1 MKGSLALAALL
12 HEIQAAGPS
21 GSGSGVAQVGN
32 LTEPTTH
39 NSSTEHKAGSEA
51 KLCEVLKDEHGEWT
65 GSVHPGGLYVLTC
78 SRGYQVDGH
87 SQVNMTCSRHAEW
100 PAKPWCE
107 AVDDCEKL
115 LYKCGPAGLCHDL
128 QDGVECMCER
138 GAERSLAS
146 NGEAVCH
153 FQGTTDCGGRNCGS
167 HGVCVHLKEY
177 QNTFDTGNSSFRCSC
192 ERGYMDD
199 GEKCV
204 AADCGPLQDPFGIWH
219 GSHAYLGE
227 YTLECHDDAFVWGGT
242 EQAATISC
250 PSFGRWRTVPR
261 CLSPLEERRE
271 AERERISF
279 VFHVCASVVCIV
291 SAALAAGLTMGLVSL
306 EPVEL
311 QIIEAARLD
320 DCTTE
325 KEKERLQKQKDAAK
339 RILPLLKDHH
349 LLLVTLLLLNA
360 LANEALPIFLDD
372 LLSPVF
378 AVLLSVTFVL
388 ICGEI
393 LPSAVFTGP
402 AQLTVSASFIPVV
415 KILLTTMYCI
425 AKPIA
430 RMLDEAL
437 VHNREER
444 FSRPEVRSVLRLH
457 SPSGHQA
464 AREAYRE
471 REGSAE
477 GSPGGQSCLSGSRS
491 AAENQLLPSED
502 PPQPPSVLND
512 LEVDLCMAVLM
523 LGDTLVADS
532 PAFYTLK
539 RCARRVMPAD
549 FYSPA
554 ISVAA
559 DAVSSNKDFVV
570 VFPNIDNVEWPVEVT
585 WEEIVG
591 ILRTSELLATQS
603 CTPIGSLC
611 KRKQRPARI
620 EAHET
625 AADALA
631 HIADACESPC
641 GIGVVHRNDDFFG
654 IFDGEDALCG
664 AIAEQEE
671 FAVPCT
677 PSDRLSRQRRE
688 AGLGIVQSRSDASPS
703 SSTGSPAR
711 ETIPESAHLTGR
723 TLGEIASM
731 ALEPVDEKEVRDR
744 FHTDP
749 QPDVVRG
756 ISLPLPS
763 RSTSSAMDVVKSM
776 SYSVGSPAAPSEL
789 EENQRQTHPADIA
802 PGQTPLERSRPRPAQ
817 LSSELE
823 LTVPLQVLSEG
834 TEVPEV
840 PPTVPDTAPVPEEE
854 RDLEEIS
861 LGSRPSQGP
870 FSGGQ
875 E

>member
-1 MKGSLALAALL
+1 MDLEARVAL
-12 HEIQAAGPS
+12 
-21 GSGSGVAQVGN
+21 
-32 LTEPTTH
+32 
-39 NSSTEHKAGSEA
+39 
-51 KLCEVLKDEHGEWT
+51 
-65 GSVHPGGLYVLTC
+65 Y
-78 SRGYQVDGH
+78 
-87 SQVNMTCSRHAEW
+87 SQ
-100 PAKPWCE
+100 
-107 AVDDCEKL
+107 
-115 LYKCGPAGLCHDL
+115 
-128 QDGVECMCER
+128 
-138 GAERSLAS
+138 
-146 NGEAVCH
+146 
-153 FQGTTDCGGRNCGS
+153 
-167 HGVCVHLKEY
+167 
-177 QNTFDTGNSSFRCSC
+177 
-192 ERGYMDD
+192 
-199 GEKCV
+199 
-204 AADCGPLQDPFGIWH
+204 
-219 GSHAYLGE
+219 
-227 YTLECHDDAFVWGGT
+227 
-242 EQAATISC
+242 
-250 PSFGRWRTVPR
+250 
-261 CLSPLEERRE
+261 
-271 AERERISF
+271 
-279 VFHVCASVVCIV
+279 
-291 SAALAAGLTMGLVSL
+291 
-306 EPVEL
+306 
-311 QIIEAARLD
+311 
-320 DCTTE
+320 
-325 KEKERLQKQKDAAK
+325 
-339 RILPLLKDHH
+339 
-349 LLLVTLLLLNA
+349 
-360 LANEALPIFLDD
+360 ALPIFLDD

-378 AVLLSVTFVL
+378 AVLLSAWHHGTKKAAQNHLEIDKVTFVL

-393 LPSAVFTGP
+393 LPSAAWIAWICDVM
-402 AQLTVSASFIPVV
+402 FIPVV

-430 RMLDEAL
+430 RILDEAL

-444 FSRPEVRSVLRLH
+444 FSRPEACIRQAGTKLHEKLIVSGKAVRRAAQEASRVLN
-457 SPSGHQA
+457 SPTV
-464 AREAYRE
+464 
-471 REGSAE
+471 
-477 GSPGGQSCLSGSRS
+477 LSF
-491 AAENQLLPSED
+491 ASED

-523 LGDTLVADS
+523 LGVADS

-559 DAVSSNKDFVV
+559 DADFVV
-570 VFPNIDNVEWPVEVT
+570 VFPNIDHVEWPVEVT

-631 HIADACESPC
+631 HIADACDSPC

-749 QPDVVRG
+749 QPDVARG
-756 ISLPLPS
+756 
-763 RSTSSAMDVVKSM
+763 
-776 SYSVGSPAAPSEL
+776 EL
-789 EENQRQTHPADIA
+789 EENERQMSPGDIA
-802 PGQTPLERSRPRPAQ
+802 PGPPKTPPERSRPR
-817 LSSELE
+817 SSELE
-823 LTVPLQVLSEG
+823 LTALQALLEG
-834 TEVPEV
+834 T
-840 PPTVPDTAPVPEEE
+840 EEE

-870 FSGGQ
+870 FSGQ